1 MMGTFEIMKK
11 LGADKE
17 VTECVGSIVDD
28 AIDFL
33 LGDTAAIGRITYK
46 IAQMPFFIHE
56 KLFWEKME
64 LMLSGSFSDKE
75 EQLKFAAKLTE
86 NGKNGDNPRRLIECI
101 DRIDTKKKIG
111 YLINA
116 TRCFLADFID
126 LNMYFRLCHLITNT
140 LYEDILF
147 LRENIVSEE
156 EYLPYSIE
164 AESLTASGLM
174 YKSIIGGKED
184 KYSFTPIAE
193 DFDKY
198 AVSYDDVDRYPNPV
212 LDSGTGKDV
221 KTLVDGPKE
230 ATDEEAAQ
238 AITAVFG

>member
-1 MMGTFEIMKK
+1 MKFFDIIKK
-11 LGADKE
+11 LGKKKE
-17 VTECVGSIVDD
+17 DLENTTSILEDTTE
-28 AIDFL
+28 AL
-33 LGDTAAIGRITYK
+33 LGDPAAAARITYK
-46 IAQMPFFIHE
+46 LAKMPFFIRE
-56 KLFWEKME
+56 QLFWEKME

-101 DRIDTKKKIG
+101 ERIDTKNKIG
-111 YLINA
+111 FLINA

-140 LYEDILF
+140 LYEDIIF

-164 AESLTASGLM
+164 AESLSASGLM
-174 YKSIIGGKED
+174 YKSIIGGKEGD

-193 DFDKY
+193 DFDRY

-212 LDSGTGKDV
+212 LDSETAKDV
-221 KTLVDGPKE
+221 KTLIDGYRV
-230 ATDEEAAQ
+230 ATDGEAAQ